1 MLNDAIFIPGTPEA
15 CDPDM
20 TTKSATVTDA
30 PTFAFGPYLYIPR
43 RQLLLKSGKVVRLGC
58 RALDL
63 LTAFVRRPGELL
75 TKSELMDEAWPS
87 TTVVEGNLKVHI
99 ALLRCAL
106 EDDADL
112 AKYIA
117 TVNGRGYR
125 FIAPVT
131 ASEGSMAVAGLT
143 QPQPL
148 MDAIQPPTAGP
159 SERRFHNILAMLT
172 QAMRSAVIEL
182 PADAELGAMTAAPRR
197 VLCIELAAQD
207 EAWIESVFAQPKR
220 VISGAL

>member
-1 MLNDAIFIPGTPEA
+1 MLNESIFIPITPGA

-20 TTKSATVTDA
+20 AFESVAVNDA

-43 RQLLLKSGKVVRLGC
+43 RQLLLKSGKPVRLGC

-75 TKSELMDEAWPS
+75 TKRELMDEAWPS

-99 ALLRCAL
+99 ALLRRAL

-117 TVNGRGYR
+117 TVSGRGYR
-125 FIAPVT
+125 FIAPVAVSAAST
-131 ASEGSMAVAGLT
+131 AATGPALPLPLAEVI
-143 QPQPL
+143 QPL
-148 MDAIQPPTAGP
+148 PAGS
-159 SERRFHNILAMLT
+159 SEKRFQNIVAMLT

-182 PADAELGAMTAAPRR
+182 SADTELGAMTAAPRR

-207 EAWIESVFAQPKR
+207 EAWIESVFAQPQR
-220 VISGAL
+220 VISEAL